1 MKLEELHRYL
11 DSIEPPLKWG
21 HKAILQ
27 SMFYSVYLE
36 GIEEGKNQI
45 KNKLIE
51 NLLLLMETDK

>member
-1 MKLEELHRYL
+1 MKLDKVYSELCARNTFTAKDMDWL
-11 DSIEPPLKWG
+11 CTL
-21 HKAILQ
+21 
-27 SMFYSVYLE
+27 FYGTYLE